1 MTVIAPAA
9 AQQRIPGPTLSLS
22 GRSLPIA
29 GVDSAGC
36 FASPIES
43 PGLSPSGSASAAAVT
58 STSTSTTTTLST
70 LAIAPKSSSSSGLYV
85 TFRIL
90 AVIHAL
96 RKRITERVLA
106 KRSTG
111 KKVTRARPEGKGKG
125 RGKGGR
131 VFCDDLEVRAYEE
144 IDRYLG
150 RKRIYPKTSTG
161 LGRKGQGLGERF
173 ESKEG
178 TEEEVHWLWRSL
190 DRQVNVHD
198 NTLATLAKD
207 HKLFLGRKTTFR
219 VEKLSLKRLIELLVL
234 VKDLLHSL
242 DRSSSDL
249 QGVDRILRDDELGLG
264 LDLDPDVYTSN
275 LEHLLLCLRHQLI
288 GLLIGNPI
296 DLGRRH
302 VSECQRDQKRRCL
315 DWFFEYPDAR
325 HPESTTWPWS
335 LKPSLAVLWG
345 VCWMFH
351 GPDGLDT
358 PPRFDA
364 EGNLV
369 NEQGGVLVPSYII
382 VEYAQQLRQTS
393 SYPPGGFQ
401 NLGDVEHPPHQPI
414 MMSQLG
420 PRRVSPTQPPQAAN
434 LRDNTSMPLS
444 NPLHQHRRHAAR
456 APDPPLASATS
467 IHNLQ
472 YRAAPSSAWPPQAP
486 TEQVCWPQDHSI
498 LARPSSGT
506 NTSPLYNAYPAD
518 PTAWPVSSVADL
530 EPRFDVRAASH
541 LPPRSPLLT
550 PPQIRL
556 ITSDDLLYDAQQP
569 QDPNSY
575 HSASSASSIPLH
587 EDTFS
592 NAYSLYPNTQHNY
605 TMAQVQAPEAPM
617 NGMHNHSMVPE
628 NPHSPLH
635 DPALMVQGGRKR
647 SHSEMS
653 HQGMMYEMPPPNY
666 PEPPHL
672 QQEEAP
678 RSRPGSA
685 ASAGPNSASPGAGD
699 DYSPRGSRSFKRGDP
714 PVNTENRYFCTF
726 AAECDGQTFDR
737 KCEWSKHMDK
747 HDRPYRCPH
756 AQCAKLQGFTYSG
769 GLLRHEREVH
779 GKHGGPKAQLSCPY
793 EDCKRHSGKGFT
805 RKENLNEHIR
815 RVHNDRSAPLP
826 QEQEQEHDP
835 EAAASAAFKADLQ
848 EAIAGADQMP
858 LSMAYPEPVQEQY
871 IPEPAEMVKRRR
883 VEVDDDL
890 IAPPVGEEDIKQ
902 REINR
907 LLAENAG
914 QAARMR
920 EMETREA
927 QRELRMNQ
935 LEEMLRVVSA
945 QAQAQMAQERSIEA
959 KILAVAGHT

>member
-1 MTVIAPAA
+1 MTVITPAA
-9 AQQRIPGPTLSLS
+9 AQQQRGLGSIISLS
-22 GRSLPIA
+22 GHSPSIA
-29 GVDSAGC
+29 GVDSAAC
-36 FASPIES
+36 FASPS
-43 PGLSPSGSASAAAVT
+43 LSAGLSSSATASPTTVATTTTTT
-58 STSTSTTTTLST
+58 STSTSTHP
-70 LAIAPKSSSSSGLYV
+70 IAPKSSSSSGLYV

-96 RKRITERVLA
+96 RKGITERVLA
-106 KRSTG
+106 KRATG

-125 RGKGGR
+125 KGGR
-131 VFCDDLEVRAYEE
+131 VFCEDLEVRAYEE

-150 RKRIYPKTSTG
+150 RKRVYPNRRTG
-161 LGRKGQGLGERF
+161 VGRKGWGFEEGVESEGETSR
-173 ESKEG
+173 G
-178 TEEEVHWLWRSL
+178 VDWLWHTL
-190 DRQVNVHD
+190 DRQVNVNH
-198 NTLATLAKD
+198 NTLATIAKD
-207 HKLFLGRKTTFR
+207 HKLFLGRRTQFR
-219 VEKLSLKRLIELLVL
+219 IEKLSLKRLIELLVL
-234 VKDLLHSL
+234 VKNLLQSL
-242 DRSSSDL
+242 DGSSSDL
-249 QGVDRILRDDELGLG
+249 QGVDRILHDDELGLD
-264 LDLDPDVYTSN
+264 LDLDPDVFAAN

-369 NEQGGVLVPSYII
+369 DEQGGVLVPRFIL
-382 VEYAQQLRQTS
+382 EYAQQLRQTS

-401 NLGDVEHPPHQPI
+401 NLGDVGHPPHQLI

-434 LRDNTSMPLS
+434 LRDNTSMSPS
-444 NPLHQHRRHAAR
+444 NSLHHHRRHAAR
-456 APDPPLASATS
+456 APDHPLASATS
-467 IHNLQ
+467 IHQ
-472 YRAAPSSAWPPQAP
+472 YRAAPSSAWPTHAA
-486 TEQVCWPQDHSI
+486 QVCWPQDQSI
-498 LARPSSGT
+498 LAGPSGT
-506 NTSPLYNAYPAD
+506 NTSLYNAYPAD

-541 LPPRSPLLT
+541 LPPRSRLLT

-556 ITSDDLLYDAQQP
+556 ITSDDLLYGAQQP

-587 EDTFS
+587 EETFS
-592 NAYSLYPNTQHNY
+592 NAYSLYPITPHNY
-605 TMAQVQAPEAPM
+605 SMAQVQAPEAPM
-617 NGMHNHSMVPE
+617 NGMHNHTILPE

-678 RSRPGSA
+678 RSRPGSV
-685 ASAGPNSASPGAGD
+685 ASAGPNSASPGAVD

-714 PVNTENRYFCTF
+714 PVNTENRYFCNF

-793 EDCKRHSGKGFT
+793 EDCKRHTGKGFT

-826 QEQEQEHDP
+826 QEQEQEQDP

-858 LSMAYPEPVQEQY
+858 LSMTYPEPVQEQY

-927 QRELRMNQ
+927 QRELRMSQ

-945 QAQAQMAQERSIEA
+945 QSQAQMAQEQSIEH
-959 KILAVAGHT
+959 KILQVAGHT

>member
-1 MTVIAPAA
+1 MTVITPAA
-9 AQQRIPGPTLSLS
+9 AQQRIPGSTLSLS
-22 GRSLPIA
+22 GCSLSIA
-29 GVDSAGC
+29 GVDPAGR
-36 FASPIES
+36 FASPSLS
-43 PGLSPSGSASAAAVT
+43 PGLSLSATASPTTVA
-58 STSTSTTTTLST
+58 TTTTTTST
-70 LAIAPKSSSSSGLYV
+70 HAIAPKSSSSSGLYV

-106 KRSTG
+106 ERPTRA
-111 KKVTRARPEGKGKG
+111 KVTGVKTRGK
-125 RGKGGR
+125 GKGGR
-131 VFCDDLEVRAYEE
+131 VFCEDLEVRAYEE

-150 RKRIYPKTSTG
+150 RKRSYPNRRPEIERKG
-161 LGRKGQGLGERF
+161 LGFEESGGSEGETSQG
-173 ESKEG
+173 
-178 TEEEVHWLWRSL
+178 VDWLWHTL
-190 DRQVNVHD
+190 DRQVNVND
-198 NTLATLAKD
+198 NTLATIAKD
-207 HKLFLGRKTTFR
+207 HKLFLGRRTEFR
-219 VEKLSLKRLIELLVL
+219 IEKLSLKGLIKLLVS
-234 VKDLLHSL
+234 VTGLLQSL
-242 DRSSSDL
+242 GSSSTSL
-249 QGVDRILRDDELGLG
+249 QGVEGVLQGNELG
-264 LDLDPDVYTSN
+264 LDLEFDPDVFAAN

-288 GLLIGNPI
+288 SLLIGKPI

-302 VSECQRDQKRRCL
+302 VCECQRDQKRRCL

-369 NEQGGVLVPSYII
+369 DEQGDVLVPRFIL
-382 VEYAQQLRQTS
+382 EYAQQLRQTS

-401 NLGDVEHPPHQPI
+401 NLGDVGHPPHQPI

-434 LRDNTSMPLS
+434 LRDNTSMPLANS
-444 NPLHQHRRHAAR
+444 LHHHRRHAAR
-456 APDPPLASATS
+456 PPDHPLASATS

-472 YRAAPSSAWPPQAP
+472 YRRAAPSSAWPPAPP

-498 LARPSSGT
+498 LAGPSGT
-506 NTSPLYNAYPAD
+506 NTALYNAYPAD
-518 PTAWPVSSVADL
+518 PTAWPLSSVADL

-541 LPPRSPLLT
+541 LPPRSRLLT

-556 ITSDDLLYDAQQP
+556 ITSDDLLYGSQQP

-592 NAYSLYPNTQHNY
+592 NAYPLYPITPHNY

-617 NGMHNHSMVPE
+617 NGMHNHSILPE

-635 DPALMVQGGRKR
+635 DPALMGQGGRKR

-714 PVNTENRYFCTF
+714 PVNAENRYFCNF

-756 AQCAKLQGFTYSG
+756 SQCAKLQGFTYSG

-793 EDCKRHSGKGFT
+793 EDCKRHTGKGFT

-826 QEQEQEHDP
+826 QEQEQEQDP

-848 EAIAGADQMP
+848 EAIAGADQT
-858 LSMAYPEPVQEQY
+858 LSMTYPEPVQEQY

-927 QRELRMNQ
+927 QRELRMSQ

-945 QAQAQMAQERSIEA
+945 QAQAQMAQEQSIEH
-959 KILAVAGHT
+959 KILQVAGHT